1 MWVKKSGGIFITIV
15 MIFVALILRLYAV
28 TFGLEGQR
36 AIKVSGNRIR
46 TTTLY
51 NTKATIYD
59 ENLNMITNYEKAYY
73 MLINPRTF
81 DKNKTEKVANYA
93 KISASDLEK
102 KLKTDKMFV
111 LMSDS
116 EPEKING
123 VYVFEGTKRYSSNN
137 VAEHLLGYLDS
148 NGEVG
153 LSGLEKAYNSELSYF
168 QNKKTITYTSDAR
181 NNIIAGLGIEQT
193 SSGQNT
199 KNGIIL
205 TINKDLNEKLEELM
219 DKYIEKGAAVIINS
233 MTGEIKAM
241 SSKPSFNQYNVSQY
255 INSDNGE
262 LVNRATSLM
271 PVGSVFKIVV
281 AAAAIEKGIDNFEYD
296 CSGGIKVSDRVFACH
311 NENGHGKVNLKEAFA
326 NSCNSYFIALGQLV
340 GIDAINEMAKKM
352 GFDDTITIAKGMS
365 FKSGKLTKSSN
376 SAWECANYSIGQGD
390 LLASPLQI
398 ARMMAIVANGG
409 YKVNPSVYKGMY
421 INGKINS
428 NIMVSPSTKVIDDK
442 IADKLKELCIYT
454 VENGTGKSSK
464 PDEFGAGGKTASAQT
479 GVIKDKKEVLNT
491 YFAGFYPADMP
502 EYVIVVY
509 AQDGESGAKTC
520 GPVFKEI
527 CNFLNNR

>member
-168 QNKKTITYTSDAR
+168 QNKKTITYT
-181 NNIIAGLGIEQT
+181 
-193 SSGQNT
+193 
-199 KNGIIL
+199 
-205 TINKDLNEKLEELM
+205 
-219 DKYIEKGAAVIINS
+219 
-233 MTGEIKAM
+233 
-241 SSKPSFNQYNVSQY
+241 
-255 INSDNGE
+255 
-262 LVNRATSLM
+262 
-271 PVGSVFKIVV
+271 
-281 AAAAIEKGIDNFEYD
+281 
-296 CSGGIKVSDRVFACH
+296 
-311 NENGHGKVNLKEAFA
+311 
-326 NSCNSYFIALGQLV
+326 
-340 GIDAINEMAKKM
+340 
-352 GFDDTITIAKGMS
+352 
-365 FKSGKLTKSSN
+365 
-376 SAWECANYSIGQGD
+376 
-390 LLASPLQI
+390 
-398 ARMMAIVANGG
+398 
-409 YKVNPSVYKGMY
+409 
-421 INGKINS
+421 
-428 NIMVSPSTKVIDDK
+428 
-442 IADKLKELCIYT
+442 
-454 VENGTGKSSK
+454 
-464 PDEFGAGGKTASAQT
+464 
-479 GVIKDKKEVLNT
+479 
-491 YFAGFYPADMP
+491 
-502 EYVIVVY
+502 
-509 AQDGESGAKTC
+509 
-520 GPVFKEI
+520 
-527 CNFLNNR
+527 